1 MEAPDLTVQGP
12 ENGPSRLEGLT
23 DALHTERRLLDQMAR
38 VLRRQREGISTDD
51 LAVLDESVYSAQ
63 RVLLTLQQA
72 RRRRRTLMTLLG
84 GAEDTPLGELEAAL
98 GPSVSPS
105 LSTARD
111 QLVEAAERLGREL
124 EVNRRVIDGAISVG
138 DELIALFMGPPP
150 SPELY
155 SKNNGPEPGG
165 RPGALINTSA

>member
-1 MEAPDLTVQGP
+1 MEGLELSVQGP
-12 ENGPSRLEGLT
+12 DDGPSRLDGLT
-23 DALHTERRLLDQMAR
+23 DALDTERRLLDQMAQ

-84 GAEDTPLGELEAAL
+84 GAEDTPLDELEAAL
-98 GPSVSPS
+98 GPGVTPS
-105 LSTARD
+105 LSIARD
-111 QLVEAAERLGREL
+111 RLLEAAERLAREL

-138 DELIALFMGPPP
+138 DELIALFIGPPP

-155 SKNNGPEPGG
+155 SKNDGPEPGG
-165 RPGALINTSA
+165 RPGALINTRA